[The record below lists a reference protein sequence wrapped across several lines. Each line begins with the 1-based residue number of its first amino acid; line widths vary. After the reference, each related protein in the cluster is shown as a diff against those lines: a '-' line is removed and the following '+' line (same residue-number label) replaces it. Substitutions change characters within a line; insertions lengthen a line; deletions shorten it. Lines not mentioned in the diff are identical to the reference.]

1 MSILKNNKVSVLSIS
16 KKENEIGGKTMKK
29 TFILE
34 DLECAHCAA
43 KMEEEIKKL
52 DAVTSC
58 SINFLTTKMVLETED
73 DKMDAVIKEAKKII
87 KRIEP
92 DVTVREK

>member
-1 MSILKNNKVSVLSIS
+1 
-16 KKENEIGGKTMKK
+16 MKK

-34 DLECAHCAA
+34 DLECAHCAG

-92 DVTVREK
+92 DVTVKEK